1 MDLNMNL
8 LTYNLTTMKKKLING
23 LYLLSFY
30 GAVALL
36 FLALLS
42 LETIINL
49 ILF

>member
-1 MDLNMNL
+1 
-8 LTYNLTTMKKKLING
+8 MKNKLING

-30 GAVALL
+30 GAIALL

-42 LETIINL
+42 IESIINL